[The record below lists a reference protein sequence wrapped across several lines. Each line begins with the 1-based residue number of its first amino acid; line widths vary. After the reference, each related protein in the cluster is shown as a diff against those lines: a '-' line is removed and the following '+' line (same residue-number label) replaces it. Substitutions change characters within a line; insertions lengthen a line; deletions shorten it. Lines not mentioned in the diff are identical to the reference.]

1 MIVLSL
7 SLLILILGNKVL
19 FRISM
24 ALFKSAQKNII
35 SAKDP
40 GDLFVVLRNIGS
52 NIVDAD
58 ELISMAYKSYTH
70 PKFGKKKPNNV
81 GSSLPFD
88 LTGLGLAHL
97 GFAALSITK
106 DTSTSENSSNSCND
120 TPESPLSQ
128 NKSNSA
134 AHDERNTLYH
144 TYRSPDPYPTNL
156 QNSKE
161 QNESKITRRRSSSFL
176 TRQDYRSI
184 KRKDIDNWR
193 QEFLPELQLKFEM
206 MEKAR
211 NSFKEN
217 EERLSYEKNI
227 SNDNQNK

>member
-1 MIVLSL
+1 
-7 SLLILILGNKVL
+7 
-19 FRISM
+19 M

-40 GDLFVVLRNIGS
+40 GDLFVALKNIGS

-58 ELISMAYKSYTH
+58 ELISMAYKSYKH
-70 PKFGKKKPNNV
+70 PKFGKKKPSSV

-106 DTSTSENSSNSCND
+106 DTSPSENSSTSCND

-144 TYRSPDPYPTNL
+144 TYRSPEPYPSPTIETNL

-161 QNESKITRRRSSSFL
+161 KNENKITRRRSSSFL
-176 TRQDYRSI
+176 TRQDYRSF
-184 KRKDIDNWR
+184 KRSDIDNWR

-217 EERLSYEKNI
+217 EERLSSEKLI
-227 SNDNQNK
+227 

>member
-1 MIVLSL
+1 MILSL
-7 SLLILILGNKVL
+7 SLLILGNKVL

-35 SAKDP
+35 SAKDQ
-40 GDLFVVLRNIGS
+40 GDLFVALRNIGS

-70 PKFGKKKPNNV
+70 PKFGKKKPSSV
-81 GSSLPFD
+81 ASSLPFD

-97 GFAALSITK
+97 GFAALTK
-106 DTSTSENSSNSCND
+106 DTSPSENSSNPCD
-120 TPESPLSQ
+120 DIPESPLSQ
-128 NKSNSA
+128 
-134 AHDERNTLYH
+134 NTLYH
-144 TYRSPDPYPTNL
+144 TYRSPEPYPTIETNL

-161 QNESKITRRRSSSFL
+161 NENKITRRRSSSFL
-176 TRQDYRSI
+176 RRQDYRSF

-211 NSFKEN
+211 NSFREN
-217 EERLSYEKNI
+217 EERLSYEKNT
-227 SNDNQNK
+227 SNDNQINE

>member
-7 SLLILILGNKVL
+7 SLLILGNKVL

-35 SAKDP
+35 SAKDQTH
-40 GDLFVVLRNIGS
+40 LFVALRNIGS

-70 PKFGKKKPNNV
+70 PKFGKKKPSSV
-81 GSSLPFD
+81 GNSLPFD

-106 DTSTSENSSNSCND
+106 DTSSSENSSND
-120 TPESPLSQ
+120 TLESPLSQ
-128 NKSNSA
+128 NKSNSSA
-134 AHDERNTLYH
+134 DDERNTLYH
-144 TYRSPDPYPTNL
+144 TYRSPEPYPSIETNI

-161 QNESKITRRRSSSFL
+161 HNENKITRRRSSSFL
-176 TRQDYRSI
+176 TRQDYRSF

-193 QEFLPELQLKFEM
+193 QEFRPELQLNFEK

-211 NSFKEN
+211 NSFREN
-217 EERLSYEKNI
+217 EERLSFEKNI
-227 SNDNQNK
+227 SNEQSK